1 MAHYV
6 QLAQIYDVIQYPP
19 GAEQDVLTWYAN
31 LPNGENSTFDP
42 ATKFLISP
50 NHGRLI
56 IKGPPGGYDF
66 TGGSTDTYLLRAGLI
81 PGLPGYDLS
90 IEYTTL
96 TDWHTRY
103 RTATTEEDPYT

>member
-1 MAHYV
+1 MPHYV
-6 QLAQIYDVIQYPP
+6 QLAQVYDIIEYPP
-19 GAEQDVLTWYAN
+19 GTEQTVLDWYAN
-31 LPNGENSTFDP
+31 LPNGQDTTFDP
-42 ATKFLISP
+42 DTKFLISP

-66 TGGSTDTYLLRAGLI
+66 TTGNQDTYLLRVGLI

-96 TDWHTRY
+96 TDWQRRH